1 MMSLLARQQ
10 TEFGD
15 RLRSRLPLPK
25 LALVASGILTVRQ
38 TDGTRRASHSFVMP
52 GLSV

>member
-15 RLRSRLPLPK
+15 KIPPK
-25 LALVASGILTVRQ
+25 VASPKPALVASGILTVRQ
-38 TDGTRRASHSFVMP
+38 TDGTRRASHAFVMP